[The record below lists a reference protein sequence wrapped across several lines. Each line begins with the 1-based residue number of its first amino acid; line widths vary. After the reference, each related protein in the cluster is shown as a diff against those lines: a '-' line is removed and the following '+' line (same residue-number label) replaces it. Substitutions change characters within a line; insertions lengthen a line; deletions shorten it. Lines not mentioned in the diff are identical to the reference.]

1 VRGGFKFGPNH
12 VPIQNFY
19 LQDVVKDGND
29 FVLKTSATIVK
40 DFQDVHHAKCKM
52 PAN

>member
-1 VRGGFKFGPNH
+1 VRGNFKFGPNH

-29 FVLKTSATIVK
+29 YVLKTTATIVK
-40 DFQDVHHAKCKM
+40 DFQDIHHGKCKM